1 MLNSIS
7 RFLDR
12 SSNEHQDQR
21 MLYLAFLLGALVLL
35 VFTWPREPLGD
46 FGFFGL
52 IGLTLAL
59 LFFTYRGQLRPVRL
73 ILPMAGFLAVTRL
86 VYAGGIYDEA
96 VDGYY
101 FILIIAGLMIGQRA
115 LLLFGAMSALALLVI
130 GWAEING
137 MMSTY
142 AASTPSPEA
151 LVTTA
156 CFLLVTTFG
165 LNYMV
170 VRLSRALRNAQE
182 NEAAQVKANEQL
194 RALEAVLEKRIED
207 RTAELHQSNHKL
219 MEQLEYINS
228 LQDKLRQEA
237 VRDPLTGLFNR
248 RHLNEMLPI
257 EFARAKRSNAPLT
270 IFLLDI
276 DHFKNINDTHGHQ
289 VGDVVLQMVSEAL
302 KKNVRLGDIVC
313 RYGGEEFLLVMPGMK
328 IEDARIRA
336 EILRT
341 IVGSQTVT
349 GRNGPFGVTI
359 SLGAALYPQD
369 SQSEEELIS
378 LADQALYR
386 AKQNGRD
393 RVEFC

>member
-1 MLNSIS
+1 MLNRVS

-12 SSNEHQDQR
+12 SGNEHKDQR
-21 MLYLAFLLGALVLL
+21 MLYLVFLLGALTIVLI
-35 VFTWPREPLGD
+35 TWPREPLGD
-46 FGFFGL
+46 IGFFGL
-52 IGLTLAL
+52 IGITLLL
-59 LFFTYRGQLRPVRL
+59 LFLTYRGQLRPVRL
-73 ILPMAGFLAVTRL
+73 ILPLAGFLAITRL
-86 VYAGGIYDEA
+86 VYTGGIYDEA

-115 LLLFGAMSALALLVI
+115 LLLFGVMSALALLLI
-130 GWAEING
+130 GWAEINEW
-137 MMSTY
+137 MITY
-142 AASTPSPEA
+142 FDFTPSPKA
-151 LVTTA
+151 VVTTA
-156 CFLLVTTFG
+156 FFLLATTFG

-182 NEAAQVKANEQL
+182 NEAAQVKANQQL
-194 RALEAVLEKRIED
+194 RALEAVLEKRIDE
-207 RTAELHQSNHKL
+207 RTAELNQSNHKL

-276 DHFKNINDTHGHQ
+276 DHFKNVNDTHGHQ
-289 VGDVVLQMVSEAL
+289 VGDQVLQMVSEAL

-341 IVGSQTVT
+341 IVGSQIVK
-349 GRNGPFGVTI
+349 GRDGAFGVTI
-359 SLGAALYPQD
+359 SIGAALYPQD
-369 SQSEEELIS
+369 SQTEEDLIS
-378 LADQALYR
+378 MADEALYR
-386 AKQNGRD
+386 AKQNGRN
-393 RVEFC
+393 RVEFN

>member
-1 MLNSIS
+1 
-7 RFLDR
+7 
-12 SSNEHQDQR
+12 
-21 MLYLAFLLGALVLL
+21 
-35 VFTWPREPLGD
+35 
-46 FGFFGL
+46 
-52 IGLTLAL
+52 
-59 LFFTYRGQLRPVRL
+59 
-73 ILPMAGFLAVTRL
+73 
-86 VYAGGIYDEA
+86 
-96 VDGYY
+96 
-101 FILIIAGLMIGQRA
+101 LMIGQRA

-130 GWAEING
+130 GWLEING
-137 MMSTY
+137 LISTY
-142 AASTPSPEA
+142 FELIPSPRA
-151 LVTTA
+151 VVTTA
-156 CFLLVTTFG
+156 FFLLATTFG

-170 VRLSRALRNAQE
+170 VRLSRALRNARE
-182 NEAAQVKANEQL
+182 NETAQVKANQQL

-207 RTAELHQSNHKL
+207 RTAELNQSNQKL

-276 DHFKNINDTHGHQ
+276 DHFKSVNDTHGHQ
-289 VGDVVLQMVSEAL
+289 VGDVVLQMVSVAL

-341 IVGSQTVT
+341 IVASQRMA
-349 GRNGPFGVTI
+349 GRDGPFGVTI
-359 SLGAALYPQD
+359 SIGAALYPQD
-369 SQSEEELIS
+369 SESEEDLIS
-378 LADQALYR
+378 MADEALYR
-386 AKQNGRD
+386 AKQGGRN
-393 RVEFC
+393 RVEFN

>member
-1 MLNSIS
+1 MLNRIS

-12 SSNEHQDQR
+12 SGTEHQDQR
-21 MLYLAFLLGALVLL
+21 MLYLAFLLGALMIVLI
-35 VFTWPREPLGD
+35 TRPRGPLGD
-46 FGFFGL
+46 IGYFGL
-52 IGLTLAL
+52 IALTLVL

-73 ILPMAGFLAVTRL
+73 MLPLAGFLAVTRL

-130 GWAEING
+130 GWAQING
-137 MMSTY
+137 VVNAY
-142 AASTPSPEA
+142 IEYTPSVQA
-151 LVTTA
+151 VVTTA
-156 CFLLVTTFG
+156 FFLLATTFG

-170 VRLSRALRNAQE
+170 VRLSRAVRKAQE
-182 NEAAQVKANEQL
+182 NEAAQAQANRQL
-194 RALEAVLEKRIED
+194 RILESVLEKRIEE
-207 RTAELHQSNHKL
+207 RTTELNQSNQKL

-257 EFARAKRSNAPLT
+257 EFARAKRSNDPLT

-276 DHFKNINDTHGHQ
+276 DHFKNVNDTHGHQ
-289 VGDVVLQMVSEAL
+289 VGDVVLQMVSEVL

-341 IVGSQTVT
+341 IIASQRVA
-349 GRNGPFGVTI
+349 GRDGTFSVTI
-359 SLGAALYPQD
+359 SIGAALYPQD
-369 SQSEEELIS
+369 SQTEEDLIS
-378 LADQALYR
+378 MADEALYR
-386 AKQNGRD
+386 AKQGGRN
-393 RVEFC
+393 RVEFN